1 MVRCRWSRCA
11 QKWILSENLLHF
23 VSSLQINTWTY
34 TQIHTP
40 TVVQRGGGGG
50 GVVLTGPLLI
60 NKVRYILW
68 VVALLEA
75 YHVTNNDRHLGLCHE
90 LEIWLKPRVT
100 DIFLVLRHLK

>member
-1 MVRCRWSRCA
+1 MVA

-23 VSSLQINTWTY
+23 VKALQVNTWTY

-40 TVVQRGGGGG
+40 TVVQGGG
-50 GVVLTGPLLI
+50 LIEPLLI
-60 NKVRYILW
+60 NKMRYILW

-75 YHVTNNDRHLGLCHE
+75 HHVTNNDRHLRLCHE

-100 DIFLVLRHLK
+100 DIFLVLGHLK